1 MLLLLS
7 VTLTGLAVWLVVPR
21 EARSAWAKP
30 ALWAMG
36 VLCLAYCSVPI
47 SHCLKSNVNQL
58 RSHKVS

>member
-21 EARSAWAKP
+21 EARSA
-30 ALWAMG
+30 WAMG